1 MEKVILNLMSNAMK
15 YSPERGGQI
24 SVKVVEAADSDG
36 RKGAE
41 LTVSNLGI
49 GILPEDMPY
58 IFDRFRQGKNNDR
71 GGMGIGLSLS
81 RSSVLA
87 HSGCI
92 WAESV
97 PGGLTTFHVF
107 LPYGCSQFSP
117 EQIDR
122 DYENSDNISNY
133 DSLAEFQTAQ
143 PGMSGG
149 AERGRVHL
157 VLIVDDSAQL
167 REYLV
172 QFLSSKY
179 NVITA
184 KDGLEG
190 YEKAI
195 SEQPDLVLTDVVM
208 PKVNGLELC
217 SKIKENPNTSHIP
230 VILISAR
237 DLPVYKM
244 EGYQMLADDYLTKP
258 FHAELLLSRIDNLI
272 RQRECM
278 RQAFRTQVNL
288 EPSAVTATP
297 VDEKFI
303 RSCIENIEEH
313 IGDPDYGVDELC
325 QNVGYSRPQLY
336 RKIKSITGLSAIQ
349 FLRSIRLKRAAQLL
363 SSGSG
368 MSVSEVMYAVG
379 FNNISYFSKIFFAE
393 FGVLPKDYKG
403 DTKSL

>member
-1 MEKVILNLMSNAMK
+1 
-15 YSPERGGQI
+15 
-24 SVKVVEAADSDG
+24 
-36 RKGAE
+36 
-41 LTVSNLGI
+41 
-49 GILPEDMPY
+49 
-58 IFDRFRQGKNNDR
+58 
-71 GGMGIGLSLS
+71 
-81 RSSVLA
+81 
-87 HSGCI
+87 
-92 WAESV
+92 
-97 PGGLTTFHVF
+97 
-107 LPYGCSQFSP
+107 
-117 EQIDR
+117 
-122 DYENSDNISNY
+122 
-133 DSLAEFQTAQ
+133 
-143 PGMSGG
+143 MSGG
-149 AERGRVHL
+149 VERDHL
-157 VLIVDDSAQL
+157 VLIVDDSAEL
-167 REYLV
+167 REYLT
-172 QFLSSKY
+172 QLLSSKY
-179 NVITA
+179 NIITA

-208 PKVNGLELC
+208 PQVNGLELC
-217 SKIKENPNTSHIP
+217 RKIKENTNTSHIP

-244 EGYQMLADDYLTKP
+244 EGYQMLADDYVTKP
-258 FHAELLLSRIDNLI
+258 FHAELLISRIDNLI

-278 RQAFRTQVNL
+278 RQSFRTQVNL

-313 IGDPDYGVDELC
+313 IGEADYGVDELC

-379 FNNISYFSKIFFAE
+379 FNNISYFSKIFSAE

-403 DTKSL
+403 TEKQ